1 MQISAEI
8 SDTTNHRE
16 QMDIV
21 IIGHVD
27 HGKSTLV
34 GRLLADTGALPQGK
48 LDAVREQCRRNAKP
62 FEYAFL
68 LDALKEEQS
77 QGITIDSAR
86 CFFKSAR
93 RDYIIIDAPG
103 HLEFLKNMISGAA
116 RAEAGL
122 LVIDAH
128 EGVKENSRRHG
139 YLMSL
144 LGIRQIAVCVN
155 KMDLVN
161 FDRAAFESIRAE
173 YSAFLDRVGIRP
185 AAFLP
190 ISALN
195 GDNIVT
201 RSAQMP
207 WHDGPTVLD
216 VVDSFVKEPLP
227 VAKPLRMPVQD
238 VYKFTEQG
246 DDRRIIA
253 GRIETGSVAVGDDV
267 VFQPSG
273 KRARVASIE
282 AFNADSP
289 ATAEAGQS
297 TGVTLDTQLYVRPG
311 EVMSRLTQPQPRTTT
326 RLRASLFWLSHQPMI
341 QGKRYKLK
349 LASARLP
356 VWLTEVKTV
365 LDASSLESDSQRRQI
380 ERHDVAECVLETLKP
395 VACDLAGDI
404 PQLGRFVI
412 IDNYEIA
419 GGGIV
424 LAAEQM
430 SASLADRHV
439 QAREKAWDRSRIA
452 SAARSSRYNQRATL
466 VLIAGPA
473 GSGKAALAKRLEE
486 KLFSGGRLAYFLGVS
501 NSLMGINVDMNASG
515 LDDRDEYLRRLGEV
529 SHLFTD
535 AGLIL
540 ITSVSDL
547 DDDELDIIAT
557 LNQPN
562 DMVIVT
568 VGESELSRR
577 KPDLRLPA
585 IGRAT
590 GAKADP
596 LDSACLAIQELLQN
610 RRYLPE
616 YYL

>member
-1 MQISAEI
+1 
-8 SDTTNHRE
+8 
-16 QMDIV
+16 MDIV

-34 GRLLADTGALPQGK
+34 GRLLADTGSLPQGK
-48 LDAVREQCRRNAKP
+48 LDAVREQCRRNARP

-68 LDALKEEQS
+68 LDALKEEQA

-122 LVIDAH
+122 LVIDAK
-128 EGVKENSRRHG
+128 EGVQENSRRHG

-144 LGIRQIAVCVN
+144 LGIRQVAVCVN

-161 FDRAAFESIRAE
+161 FDRAVFDAIRRE
-173 YSAFLDRVGIRP
+173 YSEFLGRVGIQP

-190 ISALN
+190 ISAFG

-201 RSAQMP
+201 RSPRMD
-207 WHDGPTVLD
+207 WYDGPTVLQ
-216 VVDSFVKEPLP
+216 VVDVFVKEPPP

-246 DDRRIIA
+246 DERRIIA
-253 GRIETGSVAVGDDV
+253 GRIETGSVAVGDAV
-267 VFQPSG
+267 VFHPSG
-273 KRARVASIE
+273 KQARIASIE
-282 AFNADSP
+282 AFNAAP
-289 ATAEAGQS
+289 PTTAEAGQS
-297 TGVTLDTQLYVRPG
+297 TGVTLDTQLYIRPG
-311 EVMSRLTQPQPRTTT
+311 EVMGRLTDPPPRTTT

-349 LASARLP
+349 LAAARLP

-365 LDASSLESDSQRRQI
+365 LDASSLQSDSQRRQI

-395 VACDLAGDI
+395 VAVDLAAEL

-424 LAAEQM
+424 LAAEHISQ
-430 SASLADRHV
+430 SLADRHV
-439 QAREKAWDRSRIA
+439 QAREKAWDRSRIG
-452 SAARSSRYNQRATL
+452 SAARSSRYNQRATV
-466 VLIAGPA
+466 VLITGPA
-473 GSGKAALAKRLEE
+473 GAGKAALAKRLEE
-486 KLFSGGRLAYFLGVS
+486 RLFSGGRLAYFLGVS
-501 NSLMGINVDMNASG
+501 NSLLGINVDGQASE

-540 ITSVSDL
+540 IASVSDL

-562 DMVIVT
+562 DMLIVA
-568 VGESELSRR
+568 VGEAGLSRR
-577 KPDLRLPA
+577 AADLQLPA
-585 IGRAT
+585 IAPAEESDSAGPDSA
-590 GAKADP
+590 P
-596 LDSACLAIQELLQN
+596 DSACLAIQELLQS